1 MRKDTYRIG
10 DGTFAFSPA
19 VFDSLLGHGAKGAAR
34 MRELAGA
41 MHVSISSIKDW
52 RRGTHAPSDFEK
64 VEDIACWAHIDV
76 ADLLIESGDRT
87 MDEKLT
93 ENQLDVLCVLWNQAY
108 DFLDLCEETDHF
120 AWPTTDLRCVP
131 DSILHD
137 IKVNPED
144 DKSRPPWEI
153 GTEDLFLQ
161 TLDAYLRAC
170 RRATPYVGESDIFVR
185 LLGLCDIMTETA
197 FGEDD
202 GKWLPDPDMIFERE
216 VEQAVWGRPVRIWE
230 DYMETIF
237 VTESRE
243 MLFTGTEDIDVRP
256 LNSSELH
263 YEGDSREEALRAAHK
278 VSAASRVGVCQRGFA
293 RFVATVSEI
302 TLDGEGFTEHMDTV
316 HTVDP
321 LDRMPEL
328 RTLAREAAANRAD
341 GKIIRHIAGHT
352 EAIDAAKRAGDYY
365 SLYRVEGSAFG
376 DFSCYRVGH
385 APYNGTLYLPA
396 GFHDYG
402 IATVDE
408 LFVALAVGRCEFLC
422 EYQDEIDEVYHGL
435 FEKRI

>member
-93 ENQLDVLCVLWNQAY
+93 ENQLDVLCV
-108 DFLDLCEETDHF
+108 
-120 AWPTTDLRCVP
+120 P

-161 TLDAYLRAC
+161 TLDVYLRAC

-202 GKWLPDPDMIFERE
+202 GKWLPDPDMIFD
-216 VEQAVWGRPVRIWE
+216 PHE
-230 DYMETIF
+230 DGYVSPMEAA
-237 VTESRE
+237 
-243 MLFTGTEDIDVRP
+243 
-256 LNSSELH
+256 ELKCRKLLD
-263 YEGDSREEALRAAHK
+263 EIRNDLLALRPTA
-278 VSAASRVGVCQRGFA
+278 
-293 RFVATVSEI
+293 
-302 TLDGEGFTEHMDTV
+302 
-316 HTVDP
+316 
-321 LDRMPEL
+321 
-328 RTLAREAAANRAD
+328 
-341 GKIIRHIAGHT
+341 GK
-352 EAIDAAKRAGDYY
+352 
-365 SLYRVEGSAFG
+365 
-376 DFSCYRVGH
+376 
-385 APYNGTLYLPA
+385 
-396 GFHDYG
+396 
-402 IATVDE
+402 
-408 LFVALAVGRCEFLC
+408 
-422 EYQDEIDEVYHGL
+422 
-435 FEKRI
+435 

>member
-1 MRKDTYRIG
+1 
-10 DGTFAFSPA
+10 
-19 VFDSLLGHGAKGAAR
+19 
-34 MRELAGA
+34 
-41 MHVSISSIKDW
+41 
-52 RRGTHAPSDFEK
+52 
-64 VEDIACWAHIDV
+64 
-76 ADLLIESGDRT
+76 
-87 MDEKLT
+87 
-93 ENQLDVLCVLWNQAY
+93 
-108 DFLDLCEETDHF
+108 
-120 AWPTTDLRCVP
+120 
-131 DSILHD
+131 
-137 IKVNPED
+137 
-144 DKSRPPWEI
+144 
-153 GTEDLFLQ
+153 
-161 TLDAYLRAC
+161 
-170 RRATPYVGESDIFVR
+170 
-185 LLGLCDIMTETA
+185 
-197 FGEDD
+197 
-202 GKWLPDPDMIFERE
+202 
-216 VEQAVWGRPVRIWE
+216 
-230 DYMETIF
+230 METIF

-256 LNSSELH
+256 LHSSELH

-302 TLDGEGFTEHMDTV
+302 TRDGEGFTEHMDTV

-328 RTLAREAAANRAD
+328 R
-341 GKIIRHIAGHT
+341 RHIAGHT

>member
-1 MRKDTYRIG
+1 MRKDIYRIG

-120 AWPTTDLRCVP
+120 VWPTTDLRCVP

-144 DKSRPPWEI
+144 DKSRPPWEV

-161 TLDAYLRAC
+161 TLDVYLRAC

-185 LLGLCDIMTETA
+185 LLGLCD
-197 FGEDD
+197 
-202 GKWLPDPDMIFERE
+202 
-216 VEQAVWGRPVRIWE
+216 
-230 DYMETIF
+230 
-237 VTESRE
+237 
-243 MLFTGTEDIDVRP
+243 VRP
-256 LNSSELH
+256 LHSSELH

-302 TLDGEGFTEHMDTV
+302 TRDGEGFTEHMDTV

-408 LFVALAVGRCEFLC
+408 LFVALVVGRCEFLC
-422 EYQDEIDEVYHGL
+422 EYQDEIDGVYHGL

>member
-93 ENQLDVLCVLWNQAY
+93 EN
-108 DFLDLCEETDHF
+108 
-120 AWPTTDLRCVP
+120 
-131 DSILHD
+131 D

-144 DKSRPPWEI
+144 DKSRPPWEV

-161 TLDAYLRAC
+161 TLDVYLRAC

-197 FGEDD
+197 FGEGD
-202 GKWLPDPDMIFERE
+202 GKWLPDPDMIFD
-216 VEQAVWGRPVRIWE
+216 PHE
-230 DYMETIF
+230 DGYVSPMEAA
-237 VTESRE
+237 
-243 MLFTGTEDIDVRP
+243 
-256 LNSSELH
+256 ELKCRKLLD
-263 YEGDSREEALRAAHK
+263 EIRDDLLALRPTA
-278 VSAASRVGVCQRGFA
+278 
-293 RFVATVSEI
+293 
-302 TLDGEGFTEHMDTV
+302 
-316 HTVDP
+316 
-321 LDRMPEL
+321 
-328 RTLAREAAANRAD
+328 
-341 GKIIRHIAGHT
+341 GK
-352 EAIDAAKRAGDYY
+352 
-365 SLYRVEGSAFG
+365 
-376 DFSCYRVGH
+376 
-385 APYNGTLYLPA
+385 
-396 GFHDYG
+396 
-402 IATVDE
+402 
-408 LFVALAVGRCEFLC
+408 
-422 EYQDEIDEVYHGL
+422 
-435 FEKRI
+435 

>member
-120 AWPTTDLRCVP
+120 VWPTTDLRCVP

-144 DKSRPPWEI
+144 DKSRPPWEV

-161 TLDAYLRAC
+161 TLDVYLRVPTRDPIC
-170 RRATPYVGESDIFVR
+170 RGERYLRQAPGPLRHHDRDR
-185 LLGLCDIMTETA
+185 L
-197 FGEDD
+197 
-202 GKWLPDPDMIFERE
+202 RR
-216 VEQAVWGRPVRIWE
+216 GRRQ
-230 DYMETIF
+230 MAA
-237 VTESRE
+237 
-243 MLFTGTEDIDVRP
+243 RP
-256 LNSSELH
+256 G
-263 YEGDSREEALRAAHK
+263 Y
-278 VSAASRVGVCQRGFA
+278 
-293 RFVATVSEI
+293 
-302 TLDGEGFTEHMDTV
+302 
-316 HTVDP
+316 
-321 LDRMPEL
+321 
-328 RTLAREAAANRAD
+328 
-341 GKIIRHIAGHT
+341 
-352 EAIDAAKRAGDYY
+352 
-365 SLYRVEGSAFG
+365 
-376 DFSCYRVGH
+376 DFR
-385 APYNGTLYLPA
+385 PA
-396 GFHDYG
+396 
-402 IATVDE
+402 
-408 LFVALAVGRCEFLC
+408 
-422 EYQDEIDEVYHGL
+422 
-435 FEKRI
+435 

>member
-1 MRKDTYRIG
+1 M
-10 DGTFAFSPA
+10 
-19 VFDSLLGHGAKGAAR
+19 
-34 MRELAGA
+34 
-41 MHVSISSIKDW
+41 
-52 RRGTHAPSDFEK
+52 
-64 VEDIACWAHIDV
+64 
-76 ADLLIESGDRT
+76 
-87 MDEKLT
+87 
-93 ENQLDVLCVLWNQAY
+93 
-108 DFLDLCEETDHF
+108 
-120 AWPTTDLRCVP
+120 
-131 DSILHD
+131 
-137 IKVNPED
+137 
-144 DKSRPPWEI
+144 
-153 GTEDLFLQ
+153 
-161 TLDAYLRAC
+161 
-170 RRATPYVGESDIFVR
+170 
-185 LLGLCDIMTETA
+185 
-197 FGEDD
+197 
-202 GKWLPDPDMIFERE
+202 
-216 VEQAVWGRPVRIWE
+216 RIWE

-256 LNSSELH
+256 LHSSELH

-293 RFVATVSEI
+293 RF
-302 TLDGEGFTEHMDTV
+302 V

-408 LFVALAVGRCEFLC
+408 LFVALVVGRCEFLC

>member
-87 MDEKLT
+87 MDE
-93 ENQLDVLCVLWNQAY
+93 
-108 DFLDLCEETDHF
+108 
-120 AWPTTDLRCVP
+120 TDLRCVP

-161 TLDAYLRAC
+161 TLDVYLRAC

-202 GKWLPDPDMIFERE
+202 GKWLPDPDMIFD
-216 VEQAVWGRPVRIWE
+216 PHE
-230 DYMETIF
+230 DGYVSPMEAA
-237 VTESRE
+237 
-243 MLFTGTEDIDVRP
+243 
-256 LNSSELH
+256 ELKCRKLLD
-263 YEGDSREEALRAAHK
+263 EIRNDLLALRPTA
-278 VSAASRVGVCQRGFA
+278 
-293 RFVATVSEI
+293 
-302 TLDGEGFTEHMDTV
+302 
-316 HTVDP
+316 
-321 LDRMPEL
+321 
-328 RTLAREAAANRAD
+328 
-341 GKIIRHIAGHT
+341 GK
-352 EAIDAAKRAGDYY
+352 
-365 SLYRVEGSAFG
+365 
-376 DFSCYRVGH
+376 
-385 APYNGTLYLPA
+385 
-396 GFHDYG
+396 
-402 IATVDE
+402 
-408 LFVALAVGRCEFLC
+408 
-422 EYQDEIDEVYHGL
+422 
-435 FEKRI
+435 

>member
-52 RRGTHAPSDFEK
+52 RRGTHAPSGFEK

-120 AWPTTDLRCVP
+120 VWPTTDLRCVP

-153 GTEDLFLQ
+153 GTEDLLLQ
-161 TLDAYLRAC
+161 TLDVYLRAC

-202 GKWLPDPDMIFERE
+202 GKWLPDPDMIFD
-216 VEQAVWGRPVRIWE
+216 PHE
-230 DYMETIF
+230 DGYVSPMEAA
-237 VTESRE
+237 
-243 MLFTGTEDIDVRP
+243 
-256 LNSSELH
+256 ELKCRKLLD
-263 YEGDSREEALRAAHK
+263 EIRNDLLALRPTA
-278 VSAASRVGVCQRGFA
+278 
-293 RFVATVSEI
+293 
-302 TLDGEGFTEHMDTV
+302 
-316 HTVDP
+316 
-321 LDRMPEL
+321 
-328 RTLAREAAANRAD
+328 
-341 GKIIRHIAGHT
+341 GK
-352 EAIDAAKRAGDYY
+352 
-365 SLYRVEGSAFG
+365 
-376 DFSCYRVGH
+376 
-385 APYNGTLYLPA
+385 
-396 GFHDYG
+396 
-402 IATVDE
+402 
-408 LFVALAVGRCEFLC
+408 
-422 EYQDEIDEVYHGL
+422 
-435 FEKRI
+435 

>member
-120 AWPTTDLRCVP
+120 VWPTTDLRCVP

-161 TLDAYLRAC
+161 TLDVYLRAC
-170 RRATPYVGESDIFVR
+170 
-185 LLGLCDIMTETA
+185 
-197 FGEDD
+197 
-202 GKWLPDPDMIFERE
+202 
-216 VEQAVWGRPVRIWE
+216 
-230 DYMETIF
+230 
-237 VTESRE
+237 
-243 MLFTGTEDIDVRP
+243 
-256 LNSSELH
+256 
-263 YEGDSREEALRAAHK
+263 
-278 VSAASRVGVCQRGFA
+278 
-293 RFVATVSEI
+293 
-302 TLDGEGFTEHMDTV
+302 
-316 HTVDP
+316 
-321 LDRMPEL
+321 
-328 RTLAREAAANRAD
+328 
-341 GKIIRHIAGHT
+341 
-352 EAIDAAKRAGDYY
+352 
-365 SLYRVEGSAFG
+365 
-376 DFSCYRVGH
+376 
-385 APYNGTLYLPA
+385 
-396 GFHDYG
+396 
-402 IATVDE
+402 
-408 LFVALAVGRCEFLC
+408 
-422 EYQDEIDEVYHGL
+422 
-435 FEKRI
+435 

>member
-120 AWPTTDLRCVP
+120 VWPTTDLRCVP

-144 DKSRPPWEI
+144 D
-153 GTEDLFLQ
+153 
-161 TLDAYLRAC
+161 
-170 RRATPYVGESDIFVR
+170 
-185 LLGLCDIMTETA
+185 LCDIMTETA

-202 GKWLPDPDMIFERE
+202 GKWLPDPDMIFD
-216 VEQAVWGRPVRIWE
+216 PHE
-230 DYMETIF
+230 DGYVSPMEAA
-237 VTESRE
+237 
-243 MLFTGTEDIDVRP
+243 
-256 LNSSELH
+256 ELKCRKLLD
-263 YEGDSREEALRAAHK
+263 EIRNDLLALRPTA
-278 VSAASRVGVCQRGFA
+278 
-293 RFVATVSEI
+293 
-302 TLDGEGFTEHMDTV
+302 
-316 HTVDP
+316 
-321 LDRMPEL
+321 
-328 RTLAREAAANRAD
+328 
-341 GKIIRHIAGHT
+341 GK
-352 EAIDAAKRAGDYY
+352 
-365 SLYRVEGSAFG
+365 
-376 DFSCYRVGH
+376 
-385 APYNGTLYLPA
+385 
-396 GFHDYG
+396 
-402 IATVDE
+402 
-408 LFVALAVGRCEFLC
+408 
-422 EYQDEIDEVYHGL
+422 
-435 FEKRI
+435 

>member
-120 AWPTTDLRCVP
+120 VWPTTDLRCVP

-161 TLDAYLRAC
+161 TLDVYLRAC

-197 FGEDD
+197 FGED
-202 GKWLPDPDMIFERE
+202 
-216 VEQAVWGRPVRIWE
+216 
-230 DYMETIF
+230 
-237 VTESRE
+237 
-243 MLFTGTEDIDVRP
+243 
-256 LNSSELH
+256 

-302 TLDGEGFTEHMDTV
+302 TRDGEGFTEHMDTV

-408 LFVALAVGRCEFLC
+408 LFVALVVGRCEFLC

>member
-76 ADLLIESGDRT
+76 ADLLIESEDRT

-120 AWPTTDLRCVP
+120 VWPTTDLRCVP

-161 TLDAYLRAC
+161 TLDVYLRAC

-185 LLGLCDIMTETA
+185 LLGLCDIMAETA

-202 GKWLPDPDMIFERE
+202 GKRGRAGGMGPPGAHMGGLYGNDLRDGIARD
-216 VEQAVWGRPVRIWE
+216 AVHGNRGYR
-230 DYMETIF
+230 
-237 VTESRE
+237 
-243 MLFTGTEDIDVRP
+243 
-256 LNSSELH
+256 
-263 YEGDSREEALRAAHK
+263 RAA
-278 VSAASRVGVCQRGFA
+278 APFVGAVLRG
-293 RFVATVSEI
+293 RQP
-302 TLDGEGFTEHMDTV
+302 GG
-316 HTVDP
+316 
-321 LDRMPEL
+321 
-328 RTLAREAAANRAD
+328 
-341 GKIIRHIAGHT
+341 
-352 EAIDAAKRAGDYY
+352 
-365 SLYRVEGSAFG
+365 
-376 DFSCYRVGH
+376 
-385 APYNGTLYLPA
+385 GTA
-396 GFHDYG
+396 CG
-402 IATVDE
+402 A
-408 LFVALAVGRCEFLC
+408 
-422 EYQDEIDEVYHGL
+422 
-435 FEKRI
+435 

>member
-120 AWPTTDLRCVP
+120 VWPTTDLRCVP

-161 TLDAYLRAC
+161 TLDVYLRAC
-170 RRATPYVGESDIFVR
+170 RRATPYE
-185 LLGLCDIMTETA
+185 
-197 FGEDD
+197 
-202 GKWLPDPDMIFERE
+202 WLPDPDMIFD
-216 VEQAVWGRPVRIWE
+216 PHE
-230 DYMETIF
+230 DGYVSPMEAA
-237 VTESRE
+237 
-243 MLFTGTEDIDVRP
+243 
-256 LNSSELH
+256 ELKCRKLLD
-263 YEGDSREEALRAAHK
+263 EIRNDLLALRPTA
-278 VSAASRVGVCQRGFA
+278 
-293 RFVATVSEI
+293 
-302 TLDGEGFTEHMDTV
+302 
-316 HTVDP
+316 
-321 LDRMPEL
+321 
-328 RTLAREAAANRAD
+328 
-341 GKIIRHIAGHT
+341 GK
-352 EAIDAAKRAGDYY
+352 
-365 SLYRVEGSAFG
+365 
-376 DFSCYRVGH
+376 
-385 APYNGTLYLPA
+385 
-396 GFHDYG
+396 
-402 IATVDE
+402 
-408 LFVALAVGRCEFLC
+408 
-422 EYQDEIDEVYHGL
+422 
-435 FEKRI
+435 